1 MLLANYVPKCQMS
14 SGPYGPIFKQE
25 IMQKADQNENL
36 EMDFA
41 EFVQYMTEHEQKLRL
56 AFSHLD
62 RNKDGKLLNCRKIYL
77 DLSVDMSRQKSLKA
91 K

>member
-1 MLLANYVPKCQMS
+1 MKLHF
-14 SGPYGPIFKQE
+14 IFSQE

-41 EFVQYMTEHEQKLRL
+41 EFVQYMTQHEKKLRL

-62 RNKDGKLLNCRKIYL
+62 RNKDGIDCKNNLN
-77 DLSVDMSRQKSLKA
+77 VDS
-91 K
+91 